1 MISNEEREER
11 KKCIGGS
18 DIHKIMNF
26 DSALCNELWEEK
38 LGISE
43 NKDSLEYNMH
53 IIAGN
58 ILEEDALKCFSN
70 AYKIPITLNE
80 RVEHKT
86 IKGFICSLDARS
98 KDTVIENKIIG
109 NSTWNKFQAK
119 RKFNALYGETK
130 LNISSNYYLQ
140 VQAQMSCTGYDKAI
154 LLLNILE
161 DYQKL
166 NCLETV
172 ITDIQQRPVEIKK
185 DEKIIK
191 EIENRAKFFI
201 ECLKYKKR
209 PRETEFLE
217 RNLF

>member
-1 MISNEEREER
+1 MS
-11 KKCIGGS
+11 
-18 DIHKIMNF
+18 
-26 DSALCNELWEEK
+26 
-38 LGISE
+38 
-43 NKDSLEYNMH
+43 
-53 IIAGN
+53 
-58 ILEEDALKCFSN
+58 
-70 AYKIPITLNE
+70 IT
-80 RVEHKT
+80 V
-86 IKGFICSLDARS
+86 
-98 KDTVIENKIIG
+98 
-109 NSTWNKFQAK
+109 
-119 RKFNALYGETK
+119 ALYGETK

-154 LLLNILE
+154 LRLNIVE

-172 ITDIQQRPVEIKK
+172 ITDIQQRPVEIKR